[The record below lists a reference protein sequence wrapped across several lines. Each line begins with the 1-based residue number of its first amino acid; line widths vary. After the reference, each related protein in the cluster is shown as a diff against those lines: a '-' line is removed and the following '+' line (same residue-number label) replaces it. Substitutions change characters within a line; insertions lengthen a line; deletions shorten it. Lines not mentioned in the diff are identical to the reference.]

1 MEILFPPNTYDAQV
15 KWNKEEERKSLVL
28 RQHSYR
34 SAVRDFVT
42 TDLSLDE
49 KSNKSASSSIVVVSH
64 VKKRPSHLQLTGNNQ
79 LSQQQQQK
87 QQQQQQSW
95 LVQQPPSNGPCLQT
109 DIDADDNV
117 SATTTTTTS
126 TSSNN
131 NNINCLATVDRTG
144 SSGSPLSLPRP
155 SPIASDFE
163 LSVLERFDQLL
174 ASLGTSSGSSSL
186 GSSGS
191 LTVHQQQES
200 QQSLTKMTTTPAATA
215 SVNRRQKIYGNLVCS
230 VQSTSQ
236 KFKLF
241 QTKTDDDSDRGMRR
255 ILYLKAQAGNPL
267 DSCRPS
273 CRCRPRVG
281 NPLYSCRPPPRKPK
295 RL

>member
-1 MEILFPPNTYDAQV
+1 
-15 KWNKEEERKSLVL
+15 
-28 RQHSYR
+28 
-34 SAVRDFVT
+34 VT

-87 QQQQQQSW
+87 QQQSW

-174 ASLGTSSGSSSL
+174 ASLGTSSGSSLLPCTFASL
-186 GSSGS
+186 PTFCLPIIFLSPA
-191 LTVHQQQES
+191 TTTKQQQQPRNVRHFS
-200 QQSLTKMTTTPAATA
+200 AVTCFLKISLF
-215 SVNRRQKIYGNLVCS
+215 S
-230 VQSTSQ
+230 
-236 KFKLF
+236 
-241 QTKTDDDSDRGMRR
+241 
-255 ILYLKAQAGNPL
+255 
-267 DSCRPS
+267 
-273 CRCRPRVG
+273 
-281 NPLYSCRPPPRKPK
+281 
-295 RL
+295 

>member
-1 MEILFPPNTYDAQV
+1 
-15 KWNKEEERKSLVL
+15 
-28 RQHSYR
+28 
-34 SAVRDFVT
+34 VT

-174 ASLGTSSGSSSL
+174 ASLGTSSGSSLLPCTFASL
-186 GSSGS
+186 PSFC
-191 LTVHQQQES
+191 LPIII
-200 QQSLTKMTTTPAATA
+200 LFPATTTTRNVRYFLAVT
-215 SVNRRQKIYGNLVCS
+215 V
-230 VQSTSQ
+230 
-236 KFKLF
+236 F
-241 QTKTDDDSDRGMRR
+241 
-255 ILYLKAQAGNPL
+255 
-267 DSCRPS
+267 
-273 CRCRPRVG
+273 
-281 NPLYSCRPPPRKPK
+281 
-295 RL
+295 

>member
-1 MEILFPPNTYDAQV
+1 
-15 KWNKEEERKSLVL
+15 
-28 RQHSYR
+28 
-34 SAVRDFVT
+34 VT

-95 LVQQPPSNGPCLQT
+95 LVQQPPAKGPCLQT

-131 NNINCLATVDRTG
+131 NNNINCLVATVDRTG

-174 ASLGTSSGSSSL
+174 ASLGTSSGSSLLPCTFASL
-186 GSSGS
+186 PSFCLPIIFLSPA
-191 LTVHQQQES
+191 T
-200 QQSLTKMTTTPAATA
+200 TTTPECLTFF
-215 SVNRRQKIYGNLVCS
+215 GCDC
-230 VQSTSQ
+230 
-236 KFKLF
+236 F
-241 QTKTDDDSDRGMRR
+241 
-255 ILYLKAQAGNPL
+255 
-267 DSCRPS
+267 
-273 CRCRPRVG
+273 
-281 NPLYSCRPPPRKPK
+281 YSNFPFF
-295 RL
+295 

>member
-1 MEILFPPNTYDAQV
+1 
-15 KWNKEEERKSLVL
+15 
-28 RQHSYR
+28 
-34 SAVRDFVT
+34 VT

-87 QQQQQQSW
+87 QQQSW

-174 ASLGTSSGSSSL
+174 ASLGTSSGSSLLPCTFASL
-186 GSSGS
+186 PSFCLPIFFLFPATTTS
-191 LTVHQQQES
+191 TKQQQ
-200 QQSLTKMTTTPAATA
+200 P
-215 SVNRRQKIYGNLVCS
+215 
-230 VQSTSQ
+230 
-236 KFKLF
+236 
-241 QTKTDDDSDRGMRR
+241 GMFD
-255 ILYLKAQAGNPL
+255 IF
-267 DSCRPS
+267 
-273 CRCRPRVG
+273 
-281 NPLYSCRPPPRKPK
+281 